1 MASHSHSHGGCDH
14 SHGPAHASED
24 HADAA
29 VAAAEEEETSGGAER
44 RLLAGLLPPE
54 VTEVAPAASLRE
66 EFLRAERLY
75 HHVVDDAG
83 GCEGEHSVDR
93 HVTDALAAFSRCSR
107 IVREEGLFSRNET
120 LDDVAAGALQYLL
133 LEFYIATLRQRRSD
147 NR

>member
-14 SHGPAHASED
+14 SHGPTPATED

-29 VAAAEEEETSGGAER
+29 HAAAEDDVTSER

-120 LDDVAAGALQYLL
+120 LDDVAAGTLQYLL
-133 LEFYIATLRQRRSD
+133 LEFYIATLRQRRND